1 MKIKIRSTHRPC
13 LVTTPNK
20 TKTLIVGGTITEVNG
35 EEWNHPYCAIVPG
48 DAITLDDIE
57 WESFSAVE
65 KPLEYEDFKVPS
77 DTRHGVYYT
86 VRRFSDGNMTCTCLS
101 YQFGK
106 GKACKHIKEIF

>member
-57 WESFSAVE
+57 WEYTWGTADEVTG
-65 KPLEYEDFKVPS
+65 KVREWKVQGS
-77 DTRHGVYYT
+77 NGNVYT
-86 VRRFSDGNMTCTCLS
+86 VREVSPDRFTCDCPHFA
-101 YQFGK
+101 YRK
-106 GKACKHIKEIF
+106 VICKHIDEVR